1 MISNVCG
8 IYIINNNE
16 SFFHQLFFPPYSI
29 KHVDIVNCVNLVDV
43 KPTPSRLHPLG
54 SDPYLVMFRGLKG
67 LFRVNPPLESTLTNI
82 KRGVAGTTMFW
93 HTPHV
98 MCCIMARR
106 LYNNS
111 PCNRASS
118 NIRFTCTY
126 KDEEKNG

>member
-1 MISNVCG
+1 MISNVRG

-67 LFRVNPPLESTLTNI
+67 LFRVNPPI
-82 KRGVAGTTMFW
+82 GVYVDKHQAWSRRYDNVLAHSSCHVLHYGTQT
-93 HTPHV
+93 V
-98 MCCIMARR
+98 
-106 LYNNS
+106 
-111 PCNRASS
+111 
-118 NIRFTCTY
+118 
-126 KDEEKNG
+126 